1 MGSKRGSGT
10 AQVEGRIVQE
20 WKRYAARQAGDAQR
34 VASGACYLETRPC
47 AFEARPDFESR
58 FLQDCVHCARLQAAI
73 ERHAPAPAGSS
84 GALPTLPLLLRLVE
98 QEGLGRGGAAS
109 ALDEER
115 YRTAAVLFRGLPLI
129 HAALDPDR
137 VARLLLAAIA
147 TGFPE
152 IVDTLLLLRVTP
164 DGSGL
169 SLAAAFRRADLEGS
183 LPALAS
189 VLDLEALEAGQGFDG
204 PVFDRLRERALPL
217 DADRDLLAD
226 AVLDGRTA
234 VVPNPERELRLPTLL
249 IDHLPP
255 GSAAILPVFGRDRVL
270 GVLVVS
276 AAPGAVGWDGE
287 PLELLGAI
295 AAQAG
300 IALEANSLL
309 DLSRRRGAALPA
321 LLQGV
326 RTLGEPGLDARRRAE
341 VALHTLRAATYA
353 RGGVAWSRDEAG
365 AFEVAATSGLDPTDT
380 HDLAAAG
387 QALRQWMEADAR
399 PVAITQPSEDPRL
412 AGSVPDEWR
421 TALVAPLLEEG
432 RVTGAV
438 LVYDKAGAG
447 PGGTHP
453 FDSED
458 THIGELW
465 QRIAALATDR
475 VAHAGAVRARDRR
488 VEELEAQ
495 LRHAEKLAVVGER
508 GIQMAQDIRTPV
520 AAIASFARRVLRALG
535 AEDSNREYLEVIAKE
550 SERLERLLGE
560 QVALAQLTQPRLK
573 LESLNTLVQSVL
585 EGQSED
591 LVRRRVR
598 LLKRLAPDVPPLLLD
613 AEKMRQV
620 LNNVL
625 SYALQ
630 SVPSGGRLRVETRLA
645 PGVAHIEIAHD
656 GPKTAGEALD
666 RLFVPFS
673 SSRRTGAGIGLAMA
687 YQIVRE
693 HGGEIRARSEGDWS
707 SIVTVYLPVRENQDR
722 RRRPD
727 RRGGRSE
734 RRRRL
739 A

>member
-1 MGSKRGSGT
+1 MAAKRGPGA
-10 AQVEGRIVQE
+10 AQVEERIIQE

-34 VASGACYLETRPC
+34 VASGACYLEARPC
-47 AFEARPDFESR
+47 AFEPRPDFETR

-84 GALPTLPLLLRLVE
+84 GVLPTLPLLLRLVE
-98 QEGLGRGGAAS
+98 QEGSDRGAA
-109 ALDEER
+109 AATQEEDR
-115 YRTAAVLFRGLPLI
+115 SRTAAVLFRGLPLL
-129 HAALDPDR
+129 HAALDPER
-137 VARLLLAAIA
+137 VARLLLSAIA

-152 IVDTLLLLRVTP
+152 TVDTLLFLRVTP
-164 DGSGL
+164 DAAGL
-169 SLAAAFRRADLEGS
+169 SLAAAFRRADLEGP

-189 VLDLEALEAGQGFDG
+189 VLDLEALEAGEGFDG
-204 PVFDRLRERALPL
+204 AAFDGLREQAFPL
-217 DADRDLLAD
+217 SEDRDLLAD

-249 IDHLPP
+249 VDHLPP
-255 GSAAILPVFGRDRVL
+255 GPAAILPVFGRDRVI

-276 AAPGAVGWDGE
+276 AAPGTAGWEGE
-287 PLELLGAI
+287 PMELLGAI

-309 DLSRRRGAALPA
+309 DLARRRGATLPA
-321 LLQGV
+321 LLQGAQAIA
-326 RTLGEPGLDARRRAE
+326 EPGTDARRRAE

-353 RGGVAWSRDEAG
+353 RGGVAWSRDEGG
-365 AFEVAATSGLDPTDT
+365 ALEVAATSGLDPADT

-387 QALRQWMEADAR
+387 QALLQWIEADTR
-399 PVAITQPSEDPRL
+399 PTAIAGPSEDPRL

-421 TALVAPLLEEG
+421 TALVTPLLEEG

-438 LVYDKAGAG
+438 LVCDKAGTG
-447 PGGTHP
+447 PGGIQP
-453 FDSED
+453 FDAED
-458 THIGELW
+458 AHVGELW
-465 QRIAALATDR
+465 QRIASLATNR
-475 VAHAGAVRARDRR
+475 VAHAETMRARDRR

-508 GIQMAQDIRTPV
+508 SIQMAQDIRTPA
-520 AAIASFARRVLRALG
+520 AAITSFARRVLRALS
-535 AEDSNREYLEVIAKE
+535 AEDPNREYLEVIAKE
-550 SERLERLLGE
+550 GERLERLLGE

-573 LESLNTLVQSVL
+573 LENVNTLVQSAL
-585 EGQSED
+585 EGQSEE

-598 LLKRLAPDVPPLLLD
+598 LLKRLAPDVPPLLID

-620 LNNVL
+620 LNNIL

-645 PGVAHIEIAHD
+645 PGVAQIEIAHD
-656 GPKTAGEALD
+656 GPKSAGEVLD

-673 SSRRTGAGIGLAMA
+673 ASRRAGAGIGLAMA

-693 HGGEIRARSEGDWS
+693 HGGEIRARSEGDWT
-707 SIVTVYLPVRENQDR
+707 SIVTVFLPVRENQDR
-722 RRRPD
+722 RRKPD